1 MNTRMF
7 LFAVLIVCATTACD
21 KPYTPNSE
29 GGKPDVAVPDGGSGD
44 VEQEQDGEV
53 LWAENDT
60 SRFYLQRREV
70 KDVTLTDHPTPSS

>member
-1 MNTRMF
+1 MYFVLFVVLNHDKMNTRMF
-7 LFAVLIVCATTACD
+7 LFAVLIVCVMTACD

-53 LWAENDT
+53 
-60 SRFYLQRREV
+60 
-70 KDVTLTDHPTPSS
+70 